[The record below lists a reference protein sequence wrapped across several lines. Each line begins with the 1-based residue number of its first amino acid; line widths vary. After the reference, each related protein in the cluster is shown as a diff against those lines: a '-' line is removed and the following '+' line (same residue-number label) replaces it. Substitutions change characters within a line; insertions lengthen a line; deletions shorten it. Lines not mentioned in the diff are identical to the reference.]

1 MDPQFSII
9 IPHYDIPDL
18 LMRCLDSIPVRE
30 DIQVIVVDDN
40 SPGADTY
47 LDRYP
52 ALSRPYLEFVRTTK
66 GGGAGYAR
74 NVGLD
79 HAKGKWLLFADAD
92 DYYAD
97 NMYKIIMSHV
107 SSNADVIYF
116 KKKSVLSEDITKA
129 INRSNYINRL
139 IDRYFETSDEK
150 PIRSNFAVPWAKMI
164 RKGVVEESGLRFE
177 ETKYSNDQFF
187 NVSIGCL
194 AKKIEVSNEVLY
206 VVTRR
211 QGSLTSSFCE
221 KKGEL
226 EIRSEICFRSMKLL
240 KQYDYLWM
248 DDIPFKQYMR
258 LMLKRNRKLF
268 NYYFFRL
275 DSIYPSTYSAI
286 MDIGDNTSSKFKLY
300 LYMYSFWLSMRKI
313 LHIDMGER

>member
-92 DYYAD
+92 DLFVDDMYDIIRAYAD
-97 NMYKIIMSHV
+97 
-107 SSNADVIYF
+107 SSADIVFF
-116 KKKSVLSEDITKA
+116 KEKNVLSDDINQA
-129 INRSNYINRL
+129 VQRLAYLNDYIDGYLDTGYDKYLRL
-139 IDRYFETSDEK
+139 RFGQ
-150 PIRSNFAVPWAKMI
+150 PWAKMI
-164 RKGVVEESGLRFE
+164 RRELVESHQFRFE
-177 ETKYSNDQFF
+177 EVGFSNDYYFS
-187 NVSIGCL
+187 VCTGYYAREI
-194 AKKIEVSNEVLY
+194 AASNQVLY
-206 VVTRR
+206 IYTYR
-211 QGSLTSSFCE
+211 QESLTGTYCS
-221 KKGEL
+221 KPGEL
-226 EIRSEICFRSMKLL
+226 KTRAEVFFRIEKL
-240 KQYDYLWM
+240 
-248 DDIPFKQYMR
+248 FKQWNVGITPHEPLKM
-258 LMLKRNRKLF
+258 LMYRMLVQDRPLF
-268 NYYFFRL
+268 RYYFYRL
-275 DSIYPSTYSAI
+275 SEIYPSMHDALC
-286 MDIGDNTSSKFKLY
+286 DLCKGRGVRFKVKMY
-300 LYMYSFWLSMRKI
+300 LYACWLWATKWAY
-313 LHIDMGER
+313 DGNNA